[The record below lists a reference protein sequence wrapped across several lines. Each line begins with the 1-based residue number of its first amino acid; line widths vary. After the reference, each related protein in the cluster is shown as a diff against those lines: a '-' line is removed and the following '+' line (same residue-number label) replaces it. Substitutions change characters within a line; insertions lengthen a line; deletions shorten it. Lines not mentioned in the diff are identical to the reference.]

1 MGQIFQRL
9 FNVAKAEFNAWS
21 QPERK
26 VSQEFEDF
34 FKQQPDYEDYRRY
47 YQKQY
52 HSYSSSGHSGSSSH
66 RKSREDFSETQGH
79 DPYEVLEVAHGAS
92 MPDIDK
98 AFRKLARKYHPDRF
112 QNAEEREDATKLM
125 SIINASYSFL
135 KQKHGKK

>member
-21 QPERK
+21 NPDQK
-26 VSQEFEDF
+26 VSKEFEDF
-34 FKQQPDYEDYRRY
+34 FKQQPEYEDYQRY
-47 YQKQY
+47 YKQQY
-52 HSYSSSGHSGSSSH
+52 QSYSSAGSSGSSS
-66 RKSREDFSETQGH
+66 RRESHTETQGY
-79 DPYEVLEVAHGAS
+79 DPYEVLEIAHGAS
-92 MPDIDK
+92 ITDIDK

-112 QNAEEREDATKLM
+112 QTAEEREDATKVM